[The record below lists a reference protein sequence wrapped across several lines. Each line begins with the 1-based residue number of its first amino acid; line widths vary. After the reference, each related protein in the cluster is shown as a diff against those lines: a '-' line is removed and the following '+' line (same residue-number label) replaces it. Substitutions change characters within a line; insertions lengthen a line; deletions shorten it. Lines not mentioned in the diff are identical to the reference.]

1 MHTYKIYFR
10 FYLLLL
16 PLCLANVKIMSYLR
30 DSIRFESVH
39 REVSRLTLAELNPLN
54 FFNCEETTDH

>member
-16 PLCLANVKIMSYLR
+16 PLCLGHAKMVAS
-30 DSIRFESVH
+30 SEESS
-39 REVSRLTLAELNPLN
+39 EKSQTQAQIELLY
-54 FFNCEETTDH
+54 ELSTEHWITEHL